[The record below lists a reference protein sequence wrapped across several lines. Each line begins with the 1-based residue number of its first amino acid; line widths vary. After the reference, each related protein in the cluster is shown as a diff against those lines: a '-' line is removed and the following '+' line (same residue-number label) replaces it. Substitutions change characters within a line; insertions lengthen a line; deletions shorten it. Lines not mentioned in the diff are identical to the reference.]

1 MGFVC
6 PHPPFCPAM
15 QRTLPRTSPR
25 PKPCPPPCLCPPAS
39 PRPLAYS
46 RRMVQALCVGSRS
59 RPSAKQEAETAT
71 HRPRAYPPTH
81 AGCSSDVCQVSARC
95 FRLPHCVRHPHQA
108 KASLRDAARLA
119 MPASRHY
126 SAPLRFVLPPHLP
139 PCFSPVPPVASPEH
153 TSRAHSLSLAIAP
166 LSCSGDAPAP
176 PPLASL
182 AARGLTSTLF
192 YITKHRFACFRDG

>member
-6 PHPPFCPAM
+6 PPPPCCPAI
-15 QRTLPRTSPR
+15 QRTLPRARPR

-71 HRPRAYPPTH
+71 HRPRAHPPTH
-81 AGCSSDVCQVSARC
+81 SGCASGVCQVSVRC
-95 FRLPHCVRHPHQA
+95 FRLPPCKRPPHQA
-108 KASLRDAARLA
+108 SASLHNSTWRVSHA
-119 MPASRHY
+119 MCYCSASTR
-126 SAPLRFVLPPHLP
+126 SVLRPLKPPY
-139 PCFSPVPPVASPEH
+139 FSPVPPAIAAVTPRHALLS
-153 TSRAHSLSLAIAP
+153 TLRLASLSVTAALA
-166 LSCSGDAPAP
+166 AP

-182 AARGLTSTLF
+182 AAQGLLSIF
-192 YITKHRFACFRDG
+192 Y